1 MTIIKATEATKVT
14 YEDMDNLQH
23 MLGVGLHKKKSTWGY
38 RNYFAAGAGSLA
50 SMERLVSAGYVTRGR
65 TADSMTYYHAT
76 EAGMDAIGLSK
87 AAKRRAMEP

>member
-1 MTIIKATEATKVT
+1 MTTDAKVT
-14 YEDMDNLQH
+14 YKDMDSLQH
-23 MLGVGLHKKKSTWGY
+23 MLGVGLHKKKSIWGY

-50 SMERLVSAGYVTRGR
+50 SMERLVVAGYVTRGR
-65 TADSMTYYHAT
+65 ITNSMTYYHAT